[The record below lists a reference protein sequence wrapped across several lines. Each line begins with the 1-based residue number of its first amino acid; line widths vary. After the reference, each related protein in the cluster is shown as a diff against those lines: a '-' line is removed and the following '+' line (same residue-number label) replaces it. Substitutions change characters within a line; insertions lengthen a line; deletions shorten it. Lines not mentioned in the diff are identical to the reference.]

1 VLQRLYI
8 RNFALIEELEV
19 EFDTGLNIVTGET
32 GAGKSII
39 VGALKLILGDRASTD
54 VVRQAGAK
62 AVVEGMFDAASFPG
76 LSELL
81 RSHDIDEQPVLI
93 LRREV
98 SAVQSR
104 AFINDS
110 PATVSVLR
118 EVASQLVDLHGQHD
132 HQSLLRTDTHLD
144 LVDGFGG
151 LEGLVRSC
159 EHEYAVTR
167 EIVQRRE
174 ETASRERELRQEK
187 EFLAF
192 QLEEIDAVAP
202 LDGEEEELEAERRI
216 LENAERLFE
225 ATSVL
230 FELLYNSES
239 AISDLLVR
247 ARNELQDLTRIDDTF
262 DSISEEIS
270 SAQISVSEAAAFLQD
285 YNSRI
290 EFNPQRLTEIRER
303 LIDFDRL
310 KRKYGGTIAA
320 VLALREDINDRY
332 ALATDFEGALFRL
345 DEEFNA
351 ARSKLADVAFRL
363 SSKRKAVAG
372 RIESAIVSELANLG
386 MPKSTFKIDLR
397 STEDADGWIDQG
409 GVRYAVGPKGLDKG
423 AFHIST
429 NPGVE
434 PLPLAKVASGG
445 EVSRIMLALKSI
457 LAKSDRLPIL
467 IFDEIDTGISGA
479 IAQRVGDCMVELGSY
494 HQIIAIT
501 HLPQVAA
508 AGDAHF
514 RVEKEN
520 DGQAT
525 RTSMIRLSESAR
537 REEIASLLSGENIT
551 EASLKSARELIESR
565 PRTGTTGL

>member
-1 VLQRLYI
+1 MLQRLYI

-192 QLEEIDAVAP
+192 QLEEIDDVAP

-409 GVRYAVGPKGLDKG
+409 GLRYAVGPKGLDKG

-514 RVEKEN
+514 RVEKES

-551 EASLKSARELIESR
+551 EASLRSARELIESR

>member
-1 VLQRLYI
+1 MLQRLYI

-110 PATVSVLR
+110 PATVSVLK

>member
-1 VLQRLYI
+1 MLQRLYI

-110 PATVSVLR
+110 PATVSVLK

-409 GVRYAVGPKGLDKG
+409 GLRYAVGPKGLDKG

-514 RVEKEN
+514 RVEKES

-551 EASLKSARELIESR
+551 EASLRSARELIESR

>member
-1 VLQRLYI
+1 
-8 RNFALIEELEV
+8 
-19 EFDTGLNIVTGET
+19 
-32 GAGKSII
+32 
-39 VGALKLILGDRASTD
+39 
-54 VVRQAGAK
+54 
-62 AVVEGMFDAASFPG
+62 
-76 LSELL
+76 
-81 RSHDIDEQPVLI
+81 
-93 LRREV
+93 
-98 SAVQSR
+98 
-104 AFINDS
+104 
-110 PATVSVLR
+110 
-118 EVASQLVDLHGQHD
+118 
-132 HQSLLRTDTHLD
+132 
-144 LVDGFGG
+144 
-151 LEGLVRSC
+151 
-159 EHEYAVTR
+159 
-167 EIVQRRE
+167 
-174 ETASRERELRQEK
+174 
-187 EFLAF
+187 
-192 QLEEIDAVAP
+192 
-202 LDGEEEELEAERRI
+202 
-216 LENAERLFE
+216 
-225 ATSVL
+225 
-230 FELLYNSES
+230 
-239 AISDLLVR
+239 
-247 ARNELQDLTRIDDTF
+247 
-262 DSISEEIS
+262 
-270 SAQISVSEAAAFLQD
+270 
-285 YNSRI
+285 
-290 EFNPQRLTEIRER
+290 
-303 LIDFDRL
+303 
-310 KRKYGGTIAA
+310 
-320 VLALREDINDRY
+320 
-332 ALATDFEGALFRL
+332 L

-409 GVRYAVGPKGLDKG
+409 GLRYAVGPKGLDKG

-514 RVEKEN
+514 RVEKES
-520 DGQAT
+520 DGKAT

-551 EASLKSARELIESR
+551 EASLRSARELIESR

>member
-1 VLQRLYI
+1 MLQRLYI

>member
-1 VLQRLYI
+1 MLQRLYI

-192 QLEEIDAVAP
+192 QLEEIDDVAP

-409 GVRYAVGPKGLDKG
+409 GLRYAVGPKGLDKG

-514 RVEKEN
+514 RVEKES
-520 DGQAT
+520 DGKAT

-551 EASLKSARELIESR
+551 EASLRSARELIESR

>member
-1 VLQRLYI
+1 MLQRLYI

-110 PATVSVLR
+110 PATVSVLK

-192 QLEEIDAVAP
+192 QLEEIDDVAP

-409 GVRYAVGPKGLDKG
+409 GLRYAVGPKGLDKG